1 MLILMIGLNI
11 IAGCNVMNTLL
22 PCKYSRLYEHTDN
35 CRCLGA
41 GGGGG
46 AQWRSAGQPPPNTS
60 VGGDTSQCVLGN
72 TPGDTN

>member
-60 VGGDTSQCVLGN
+60 AVVGTQPVCARQHAR
-72 TPGDTN
+72 